1 MWLAWRCSA
10 YGQSNIDDAI
20 LGLTWIDGLHRHGFA
35 VVSLLSVMDIPYHR
49 IRDQRLG
56 ASVAQAQAPTGLGK
70 YLMRSPSGEYT
81 TLPVALSDAGVHITW
96 IRDPATAMMIVLG
109 AVAYGLAGF

>member
-35 VVSLLSVMDIPYHR
+35 VVSLLSVMDIPY
-49 IRDQRLG
+49 
-56 ASVAQAQAPTGLGK
+56 P
-70 YLMRSPSGEYT
+70 
-81 TLPVALSDAGVHITW
+81 
-96 IRDPATAMMIVLG
+96 
-109 AVAYGLAGF
+109 